1 MDDTLNNFIKAVV
14 ALIKIRSRLRDK
26 FFNKKIGKMIH
37 ALMGDYIKFMTA
49 DREDIIRDTS
59 KERFIDD
66 LDRLT
71 DLLSDLNYLGLL
83 KTSPLFLGA
92 NKLLL
97 LLKLQVIKRDNMRK
111 PNLKTGSENIK
122 GTEIENYKNKNLNRH
137 RPERGT
143 KGLNP
148 SKQKILEFIKS
159 YPNTRTK
166 DIINEFNA
174 LSDRTVKR
182 SLTELMQIG
191 LLKKKIENK
200 AVYYSIVD

>member
-1 MDDTLNNFIKAVV
+1 
-14 ALIKIRSRLRDK
+14 
-26 FFNKKIGKMIH
+26 
-37 ALMGDYIKFMTA
+37 
-49 DREDIIRDTS
+49 
-59 KERFIDD
+59 
-66 LDRLT
+66 
-71 DLLSDLNYLGLL
+71 
-83 KTSPLFLGA
+83 
-92 NKLLL
+92 
-97 LLKLQVIKRDNMRK
+97 
-111 PNLKTGSENIK
+111 
-122 GTEIENYKNKNLNRH
+122 TEIENYKNKNLNRH